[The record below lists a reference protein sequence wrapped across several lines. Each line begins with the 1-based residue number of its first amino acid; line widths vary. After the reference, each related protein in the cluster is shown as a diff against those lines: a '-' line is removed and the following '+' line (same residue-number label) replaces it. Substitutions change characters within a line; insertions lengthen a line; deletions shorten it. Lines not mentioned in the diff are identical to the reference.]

1 MAKWLKVETKK
12 KKVKTEDIVDSP
24 RNSDRKYKKV
34 LKTFKTEK
42 I

>member
-1 MAKWLKVETKK
+1 MNLVFFNGELLEKNDMLL
-12 KKVKTEDIVDSP
+12 IQC
-24 RNSDRKYKKV
+24 NSDRKYKKV